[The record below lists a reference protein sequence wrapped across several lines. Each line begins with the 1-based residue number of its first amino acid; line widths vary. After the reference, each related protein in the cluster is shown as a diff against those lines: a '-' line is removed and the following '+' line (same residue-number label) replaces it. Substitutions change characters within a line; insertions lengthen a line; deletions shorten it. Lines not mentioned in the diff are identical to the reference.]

1 MPGLIAVVGASRPEE
16 LVRRAAQPLLRRP
29 WERLELSSALAEG
42 VALGCVGESAGLTS
56 DHATGVLAAVYGEI
70 LVGEKLRSGRNAAS
84 TLLDLYLREGATLDV
99 ADGWFNAAV
108 WDPRSSTLTLFTDRL
123 GEPPL
128 YLARLGTAV
137 VVAGE
142 LKALVAAGIEATLDL
157 QAWAEMLAYEHPLG
171 DRTPLDGARA
181 LSPASTLSISSDGE
195 QSVRERW
202 RYRLQPERTGEEGEL
217 LPEFARLLE
226 IAVARR
232 LDDSTVL
239 ALSGGL
245 DSRSLATIVGRQA
258 PGTVAVTWGVRGS
271 EDFELGALVAGRAG
285 LSHRSLPL
293 EPGWIGRGAAET
305 VWLGEGHV
313 RCFHAHHLAL
323 RPVRADH
330 AARSLLIGTGGDPI
344 VRRVHVPGAVGDESG
359 FAAALHRA
367 RAQCL
372 TDELLDALL
381 SPAFADEL
389 RGRASASLAVHLAAE
404 EGDRDSRG
412 AQFIFRNN
420 HLRKVWPAAGLF
432 SDDLVP
438 RDPFDDAA
446 FVEFCRRL
454 PTRLREGGA
463 LQMAYLR
470 RFPALASLP
479 SPKAGLRPRTIG
491 WRRRLAS
498 LNVRVRRGGRRRLDD
513 LLGPAWW
520 PVRGGLADYATDL
533 RRTGADL
540 LGILLEPRTLARG
553 QLHEDAVR
561 RLVADTLSGRAG
573 ATRSLGMLLTF
584 ELFQRQFLEDEG
596 PPATTP

>member
-1 MPGLIAVVGASRPEE
+1 
-16 LVRRAAQPLLRRP
+16 
-29 WERLELSSALAEG
+29 
-42 VALGCVGESAGLTS
+42 
-56 DHATGVLAAVYGEI
+56 
-70 LVGEKLRSGRNAAS
+70 
-84 TLLDLYLREGATLDV
+84 
-99 ADGWFNAAV
+99 
-108 WDPRSSTLTLFTDRL
+108 
-123 GEPPL
+123 
-128 YLARLGTAV
+128 
-137 VVAGE
+137 
-142 LKALVAAGIEATLDL
+142 
-157 QAWAEMLAYEHPLG
+157 
-171 DRTPLDGARA
+171 
-181 LSPASTLSISSDGE
+181 
-195 QSVRERW
+195 
-202 RYRLQPERTGEEGEL
+202 
-217 LPEFARLLE
+217 
-226 IAVARR
+226 
-232 LDDSTVL
+232 
-239 ALSGGL
+239 
-245 DSRSLATIVGRQA
+245 
-258 PGTVAVTWGVRGS
+258 
-271 EDFELGALVAGRAG
+271 
-285 LSHRSLPL
+285 
-293 EPGWIGRGAAET
+293 
-305 VWLGEGHV
+305 
-313 RCFHAHHLAL
+313 
-323 RPVRADH
+323 
-330 AARSLLIGTGGDPI
+330 
-344 VRRVHVPGAVGDESG
+344 
-359 FAAALHRA
+359 
-367 RAQCL
+367 
-372 TDELLDALL
+372 
-381 SPAFADEL
+381 
-389 RGRASASLAVHLAAE
+389 VHLAAE